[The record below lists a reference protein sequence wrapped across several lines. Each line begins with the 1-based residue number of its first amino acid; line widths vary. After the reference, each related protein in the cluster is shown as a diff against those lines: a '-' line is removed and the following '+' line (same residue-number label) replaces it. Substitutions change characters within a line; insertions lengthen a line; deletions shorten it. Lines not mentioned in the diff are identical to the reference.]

1 MLKDPD
7 TGRRISR
14 VNPETEWTRVEAPEL
29 RIVSDEVWSNAQHT
43 RRRYSGQP
51 AQNCR
56 RAKRLLSGLLKC
68 GQCGGA
74 FTLVR
79 PGKYGCAT
87 HREKGTCTNGSQIS
101 VDQLER
107 RVLAGIKM
115 RLRDPELLAE
125 FIQEFAREL
134 KRLQEASTEENSLGK
149 KMLEHIKQKIARIV
163 AAIAEGTDTPTL
175 RQTLISLEGEKADL
189 ERNTAVSDRPA
200 LLEPPS
206 LPHLAVLFRRKAE
219 GLETALNAEPIIT
232 MTAASILRTLI
243 NAIVLH
249 PRKKQGNMPIEVYGD
264 PSALFL
270 VPNDDASKKENWMIT
285 VVAEEG
291 LEPPTR
297 GL

>member
-1 MLKDPD
+1 M
-7 TGRRISR
+7 
-14 VNPETEWTRVEAPEL
+14 
-29 RIVSDEVWSNAQHT
+29 
-43 RRRYSGQP
+43 
-51 AQNCR
+51 
-56 RAKRLLSGLLKC
+56 
-68 GQCGGA
+68 
-74 FTLVR
+74 
-79 PGKYGCAT
+79 
-87 HREKGTCTNGSQIS
+87 
-101 VDQLER
+101 
-107 RVLAGIKM
+107 LAGIKM
-115 RLRDPELLAE
+115 RLRDQELLAE

-149 KMLEHIKQKIARIV
+149 KTLEHIKQKIAQIV

-206 LPHLAVLFRRKAE
+206 LPHLAVLFRRKVE

-232 MTAASILRTLI
+232 ITAASILRALI

-264 PSALFL
+264 PGALFL

>member
-101 VDQLER
+101 VDQLQR

-175 RQTLISLEGEKADL
+175 RQTLISLEAKRLTLRETLLFPIGQHCSNPRRSLTLLCSSAEKL
-189 ERNTAVSDRPA
+189 
-200 LLEPPS
+200 
-206 LPHLAVLFRRKAE
+206 K
-219 GLETALNAEPIIT
+219 GLRQP
-232 MTAASILRTLI
+232 
-243 NAIVLH
+243 
-249 PRKKQGNMPIEVYGD
+249 
-264 PSALFL
+264 
-270 VPNDDASKKENWMIT
+270 
-285 VVAEEG
+285 
-291 LEPPTR
+291 
-297 GL
+297 